1 MKTEALVILC
11 ATLGIVF
18 FSYISLALKV
28 VWEVRQEKQRAKS
41 LGKSKLLELEDMLA
55 YGLKNA
61 HIDTSNA
68 SSAAIIINMVQQE
81 YTTKY
86 KTFIPFREVYAAKK
100 PKQNIYIRRFLP
112 ADRLHFVLARELV
125 RVICGS
131 EKPKDK
137 SLGRGVHS
145 FFEERNERRQNQNYM
160 AASLILQK
168 NAFWDEIVKADYF
181 NLPVRERKEFA
192 FQSAQK
198 YNVEPS
204 VVFRR
209 ISELKVLNN

>member
-11 ATLGIVF
+11 TTLGIVF
-18 FSYISLALKV
+18 FSYIILALKV
-28 VWEVRQEKQRAKS
+28 VWEVRQEKRWAKS
-41 LGKSKLLELEDMLA
+41 LEKSKLSELEDMLA
-55 YGLKNA
+55 SGLKSA

-68 SSAAIIINMVQQE
+68 SSAAISINIVQQG
-81 YTTKY
+81 YALKY
-86 KTFIPFREVYAAKK
+86 KAFIPFREVYAVKK
-100 PKQNIYIRRFLP
+100 PKRDIYIRRFLP
-112 ADRLHFVLARELV
+112 ADRLHFVLARELI
-125 RVICGS
+125 RVVCGS
-131 EKPKDK
+131 KIPKDK
-137 SLGRGVHS
+137 SLSRGAHS
-145 FFEERNERRQNQNYM
+145 LFEERNERRQNQDYM

-168 NAFWDEIVKADYF
+168 DAFWDEIVKADYF

-192 FQSAQK
+192 FQAAQK